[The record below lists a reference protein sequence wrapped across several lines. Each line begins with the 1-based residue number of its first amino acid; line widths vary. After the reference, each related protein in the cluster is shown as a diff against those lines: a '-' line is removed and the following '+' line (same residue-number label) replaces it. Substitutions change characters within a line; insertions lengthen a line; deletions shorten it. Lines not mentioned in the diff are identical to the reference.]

1 MARVPAARAAAMPG
15 SKSVIRPD
23 GPRSGVYTVWT
34 CATAPPHSRHARLA
48 LRKFPTAA
56 SACGTCSQLP
66 APKPNWQS
74 MLSRTVVSGVTG

>member
-1 MARVPAARAAAMPG
+1 MPG

-23 GPRSGVYTVWT
+23 GGRSGVYAVWT
-34 CATAPPHSRHARLA
+34 CITAPPHRRHARLA
-48 LRKFPTAA
+48 LLKFSTAA

-74 MLSRTVVSGVTG
+74 MLSRTVVPAATG